1 MNDITV
7 LVAATHHPVSGRP
20 VRSRADGVA
29 ASLALGLSDSVRL
42 LSAGDLPDS
51 VARDYLA
58 LGAPRIEVLEC
69 DSHADLSSALLP
81 ALHEVPWVLT
91 GTRSASEHGTGV
103 LPHALA
109 AALGRQVVVDVLAV
123 QPEGNAWIVTQA
135 LPKGARRRLR
145 VHPPAVLA
153 VSAAATQTL
162 RHSLESAMTG
172 QILRQQA
179 PASAS
184 TMTHAGQRVPANK
197 RRPLLE
203 ARSQQSGH
211 ARMMGAIES
220 PSTGGTVL
228 HAGTPQSKAQAVLDY
243 LRSHS
248 LVPF

>member
-1 MNDITV
+1 MSDITV
-7 LVAATHHPVSGRP
+7 LVAATRHPVSGRP
-20 VRSRADGVA
+20 VRSRSDGVA
-29 ASLALGLSDSVRL
+29 AALALGLSDSVRL

-69 DSHADLSSALLP
+69 DAQADVVSALLP
-81 ALHEVPWVLT
+81 SLQQVPWVLT
-91 GTRSASEHGTGV
+91 GTRLASEHGTGV

-109 AALGRQVVVDVLAV
+109 AALGRPVVVDVLAV
-123 QPEGNAWIVTQA
+123 QAEGEAWIVTQA

-145 VHPPAVLA
+145 VYPPAVLA

-162 RHSLESAMTG
+162 RHSLACAMAG
-172 QILRQQA
+172 QIMRQPITSPE
-179 PASAS
+179 PAMA
-184 TMTHAGQRVPANK
+184 ALGQRVPGNK

-228 HAGTPQSKAQAVLDY
+228 QAGTPHSKAQVVLDY
-243 LRSHS
+243 LRAHS